1 MTLGLEQIPEPEF
14 AFRGDRYLY
23 FGGTSY
29 LGVQYLPAFKSKLA
43 QSILDLGAHWGA
55 SRSGNVV
62 LNSYQ
67 QTEYEL
73 ARWAGSEEALTVS
86 SGFLAGRMLT
96 DYFMSEGAELLFSP
110 TCHAAILPPGQN
122 RSSTWESLASE
133 LNSALENAETKPIIL
148 LTDTIDF
155 QSTPVSVLDQ
165 LKKIASPK
173 ITLVADD
180 SHGLG
185 NLGKNGAGS
194 YGELKK
200 LGFKEILVCGSLGKA
215 LGVSAG
221 VVLGSAQI
229 LHKLKDTPMFI
240 GASPAAPANLKTLTW
255 AIERGIYEQQLE
267 KLRNNILYFSEQI
280 RKIPVLDRVKNL
292 PVWVFKNPELATY
305 LLDHKIIIT
314 HFDYAASGESES
326 PSRIVLTAAH
336 SQSQIDTLSDV
347 LLSFFKQP

>member
-1 MTLGLEQIPEPEF
+1 MTIGLEQIPEPEF
-14 AFRGDRYLY
+14 EFRGNRYLY
-23 FGGTSY
+23 FGGTAY

-55 SRSGNVV
+55 SRIGNVV
-62 LNSYQ
+62 LDSYR

-73 ARWAGSEEALTVS
+73 AQWAGSEEALTVS
-86 SGFLAGRMLT
+86 SGFMAGRMLT
-96 DYFMSEGAELLFSP
+96 ENYTSEAAELLFSP
-110 TCHAAILPPGQN
+110 TCHAAILPPGQS
-122 RSSTWESLASE
+122 RTSTWESLASK
-133 LNSALENAETKPIIL
+133 LNSVLENAEIRQVVL
-148 LTDTIDF
+148 FTDTIDF
-155 QSTPVSVLDQ
+155 QCIPVLVLDQ

-185 NLGKNGAGS
+185 ITGENGAGS
-194 YGELKK
+194 YREFKK

-221 VVLGSAQI
+221 VILGSSKI
-229 LHKLKDTPMFI
+229 LSKLKNTPLFI
-240 GASPAAPANLKTLTW
+240 GASPPAPANLRTLTW
-255 AIERGIYEQQLE
+255 AIETGIYEQQLE
-267 KLRNNILYFSEQI
+267 KLNNNTLYFSEQV
-280 RKIPVLDRVKNL
+280 REIPFLTRVNNL

-305 LLDHKIIIT
+305 LSDHKIIIT
-314 HFDYAASGESES
+314 HFDYAATGESES

-336 SQSQIDTLSDV
+336 SKSQIDNLSDV